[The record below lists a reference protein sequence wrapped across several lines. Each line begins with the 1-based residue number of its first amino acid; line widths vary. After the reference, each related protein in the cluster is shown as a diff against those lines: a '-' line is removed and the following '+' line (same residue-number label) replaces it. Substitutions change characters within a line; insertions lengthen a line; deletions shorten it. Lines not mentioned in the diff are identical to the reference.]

1 MYFTHSIQFPFTKT
15 IINFKELT
23 CYQCSNLIK
32 INNNFP
38 PEADYRLDY
47 HRLLVEIIQ
56 DSVKE
61 KENLYKLNIIEF
73 LMLCIRLRTVSISST
88 IELSLESEKNTN
100 VVINFYDVLFNILS
114 ISNKIKNYETIKH
127 EDTEIYLNWPLLQ
140 NEEYFLSNIKEEYI
154 TRFLNSI
161 PLFIDKVKIKDDLF
175 DFNLFKPEEKKE
187 LLDALPASIKNIIQ
201 TNIITLLKEIS
212 EIHIFGVK
220 QFDQYKLEFFNA
232 TIQDLIRFL
241 FAGTEDSKILETI
254 FLKKHGFSIQE
265 INEMYPLEKNNL
277 INYLTQELKNENK

>member
-15 IINFKELT
+15 TINFKELT
-23 CYQCSNLIK
+23 CYQCFNLIK

-47 HRLLVEIIQ
+47 HRLLIEIIQ
-56 DSVKE
+56 DSIKE

-114 ISNKIKNYETIKH
+114 ISNNIKKFEIIKH

-140 NEEYFLSNIKEEYI
+140 NEEYFLSTINDEYI
-154 TRFLNSI
+154 NRFLNSI
-161 PLFIDKVKIKDDLF
+161 PIFIDKIKIKDNLF
-175 DFNLFKPEEKKE
+175 DFNLFDPEQKKE
-187 LLDALPASIKNIIQ
+187 LMNSLPASIKNIIQ

-212 EIHIFGVK
+212 EFYIFGIK
-220 QFDQYKLEFFNA
+220 QFEQYKLEFFNA

-241 FAGTEDSKILETI
+241 FAGSEDSKILEI
-254 FLKKHGFSIQE
+254 VFLKKHGFSIQE
-265 INEMYPLEKNNL
+265 INEMCPLEKNNL
-277 INYLTQELKNENK
+277 LNYLTQELKNENK

>member
-15 IINFKELT
+15 VINFKELT
-23 CYQCSNLIK
+23 CYQCFNLIK

-38 PEADYRLDY
+38 PEDGYRLDY
-47 HRLLVEIIQ
+47 HRLLIEIIK
-56 DSVKE
+56 DSIQE
-61 KENLYKLNIIEF
+61 KENLYKLNIVEF

-88 IELSLESEKNTN
+88 VELSLESEKKTN

-114 ISNKIKNYETIKH
+114 ISNKIKNFEVINH

-154 TRFLNSI
+154 TRFLNSV
-161 PLFIDKVKIKDDLF
+161 PLFIDKIKIKDTLF
-175 DFNLFKPEEKKE
+175 DFNLFNPNQKRE
-187 LLDALPASIKNIIQ
+187 LLDSLPASIKNIIQ

-212 EIHIFGVK
+212 EIYIFGVK

-241 FAGTEDSKILETI
+241 FAGTEDSKILETV

-277 INYLTQELKNENK
+277 LNYLTQELKNENK

>member
-32 INNNFP
+32 INTNFP
-38 PEADYRLDY
+38 PEDDYRLDY

-114 ISNKIKNYETIKH
+114 ISNKIKNYEFIKH

-212 EIHIFGVK
+212 EIYIFGVK